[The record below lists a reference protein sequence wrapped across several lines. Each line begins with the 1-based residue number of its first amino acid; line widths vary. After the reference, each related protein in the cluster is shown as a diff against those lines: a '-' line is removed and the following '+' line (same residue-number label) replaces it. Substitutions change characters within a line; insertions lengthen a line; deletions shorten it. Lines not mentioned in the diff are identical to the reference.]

1 MAMAGVGGWLCLPP
15 RLRAQATGAAPPV
28 EVAAAVPGARL
39 QGSSRVRLLGLSI
52 YDARLWVGAQAV
64 GPDWAAVPFALELQY
79 ARSFKGAQIAER
91 SLTEMKRQGDFAA
104 ETTERWLATLKQWVP
119 DVKEGDRLTGQNLPG
134 VGLKLYVNGVLRT
147 ESTDV
152 ELARVFFGIWLSPRT
167 SEPALREALLGLPRS

>member
-1 MAMAGVGGWLCLPP
+1 
-15 RLRAQATGAAPPV
+15 
-28 EVAAAVPGARL
+28 
-39 QGSSRVRLLGLSI
+39 
-52 YDARLWVGAQAV
+52 
-64 GPDWAAVPFALELQY
+64 
-79 ARSFKGAQIAER
+79 
-91 SLTEMKRQGDFAA
+91 
-104 ETTERWLATLKQWVP
+104 VP